1 MHLLDP
7 VQGSVRIDAPE
18 TLTVSWDTPQ
28 QITDQGVTGYQIA
41 VTSQCFTNDEP
52 TPPQVFNI
60 QPSDDDSQQV
70 TGLRECLINH
80 TEVTLICSTYLVI

>member
-7 VQGSVRIDAPE
+7 VQGTVSVNDTEI
-18 TLTVSWDTPQ
+18 LTVSWVTPQ
-28 QITDQGVTGYQIA
+28 QIIDQGITGYQIA

-60 QPSDDDSQQV
+60 QPSDTPTHSQQV
-70 TGLRECLINH
+70 MGLRECL
-80 TEVTLICSTYLVI
+80 